1 MPRARSVPARKRA
14 KKRLMKRAK
23 GYVGGRHRLY
33 RTAADAVL
41 RAESYAYRDRRV
53 RKRQF
58 RRLWIVRIN
67 AACRMRGLRYSEL
80 INGMNKAD
88 VKVDRKMLAEMAVND
103 PKAFDEICTLAKA
116 AVN

>member
-1 MPRARSVPARKRA
+1 MGRLFRSLPQIPVFN
-14 KKRLMKRAK
+14 
-23 GYVGGRHRLY
+23 
-33 RTAADAVL
+33 TDAVL

-67 AACRMRGLRYSEL
+67 AACRTRGLRYSEL

-88 VKVDRKMLAEMAVND
+88 VKIDRKMLAEMAVND
-103 PKAFDEICTLAKA
+103 AKAFDEICTLAKA